1 MPFFSLQSMANFKP
15 ARIER
20 QNAEPVSELLKE
32 FVALNKLGRGLYS
45 QAVFK
50 LWDDVS
56 GLGMYSMNKFLKN
69 KVLYV
74 SISSSVLRSQLLM
87 QKDFIL
93 EELNRR
99 LEKDETVVLSGVT
112 DKLENIVLR

>member
-1 MPFFSLQSMANFKP
+1 MPLFSLRAMANFRP

-20 QNAEPVSELLKE
+20 QNTEPVSELLKE
-32 FVALNKLGRGLYS
+32 FVAVNRLGRGLYS
-45 QAVFK
+45 QAVFQ

-56 GLGMYSMNKFLKN
+56 GVGMHSMNKYLRN

-74 SISSSVLRSQLLM
+74 TVSSSVLRSQLLM

-93 EELNRR
+93 EEINSR
-99 LEKDETVVLSGVT
+99 LDTDETVALSGVT
-112 DKLENIVLR
+112 DRLENIVLR